1 MEPQMDMQQLFAA
14 AQQMQEQLMNAQQAL
29 ADAEVTGTAGGGLVK
44 ATVNGQGE
52 LMDLTISATAV
63 DPSDPEETART
74 IADLVLAAVRDAYRS
89 AEDLQEQQ
97 MGPFAA
103 AMQGGGMPGG
113 LNLPSGLDLSG
124 LGIGA
129 PAGSDQD
136 PDDPMS
142 RRPDLGPD
150 VYEGVIQDLID
161 ELGRLPGVGPK
172 GAQRIAFHLLAVD
185 QAEVRRLAD
194 ALIEVTE
201 RVRFCRTCGNV
212 AEADEC
218 RICLDPRRDPAV
230 ICVVEEPK
238 DVAAV
243 EKIREF
249 RGRYHVLGGAISPID
264 GVGPDELRIRE
275 LMARLADGTVTEL
288 ILATDP
294 NLEGEAT
301 ATFLARLVKSIGL
314 RVTRPAS
321 GLPVGGDLEYAD
333 EVTLGRA
340 FEGRRLLDV

>member
-29 ADAEVTGTAGGGLVK
+29 ANAEVTGTAGGGLVK

-129 PAGSDQD
+129 PAGYDPNNQD
-136 PDDPMS
+136 PDDPDDTDE
-142 RRPDLGPD
+142 PETGP
-150 VYEGVIQDLID
+150 
-161 ELGRLPGVGPK
+161 
-172 GAQRIAFHLLAVD
+172 
-185 QAEVRRLAD
+185 
-194 ALIEVTE
+194 
-201 RVRFCRTCGNV
+201 
-212 AEADEC
+212 
-218 RICLDPRRDPAV
+218 
-230 ICVVEEPK
+230 
-238 DVAAV
+238 
-243 EKIREF
+243 
-249 RGRYHVLGGAISPID
+249 
-264 GVGPDELRIRE
+264 
-275 LMARLADGTVTEL
+275 
-288 ILATDP
+288 
-294 NLEGEAT
+294 
-301 ATFLARLVKSIGL
+301 
-314 RVTRPAS
+314 
-321 GLPVGGDLEYAD
+321 
-333 EVTLGRA
+333 RA
-340 FEGRRLLDV
+340 